1 MYLREE
7 TTFFS
12 FEFTPFYSFFFIV
25 QMKKQPLIAAYSSIY
40 IYFFP
45 LPGNIYIYIFPL
57 PRKTTSTTLNFPMVF
72 SLCCASDD

>member
-25 QMKKQPLIAAYSSIY
+25 QMKKQPLMAVYSSIY
-40 IYFFP
+40 IYIFFF
-45 LPGNIYIYIFPL
+45 LFQEIYIYFSSSKENYIHYSQFP
-57 PRKTTSTTLNFPMVF
+57 NGV
-72 SLCCASDD
+72 